1 MRSILGHSPTMPKP
15 RVLLDVPLPGF
26 LEVIFTPD
34 CELVPWH
41 VLSGDPGDRADIA
54 AILSY
59 AHTPVGDGEMDL
71 LPRLAVVSNYGVGV
85 DHIDVAAVT
94 GRGIPVGNTPGVVD
108 GATADLA
115 MALLLAV
122 ARNVVTGDAFAR
134 GPGYLDTDPGRM
146 LGRDVFG
153 ATLGIVGL
161 GRTGREMARRALGFG
176 MTVLYSQRHRDT
188 GAEADLGAPY
198 VPLPALFS
206 KSDFVTLHVPLT
218 LETRGLVGEAELR
231 SMKKTAFLVNTARG
245 AVVDQDALL
254 RALQERWIAG
264 AAIDVTD
271 PEPLPRDHPLLGLR
285 NLVIT
290 PHLGTGTVQTR
301 ERMAHMA
308 RQNLVAGLAGRP
320 LPYPVT

>member
-1 MRSILGHSPTMPKP
+1 MARPQ
-15 RVLLDVPLPGF
+15 VLLDVPFPEF
-26 LEVIFTPD
+26 LEAVFVRD
-34 CELVPWH
+34 CELVPWD
-41 VLSGDPGDRADIA
+41 VMSGDAGGRADVTG
-54 AILSY
+54 ILSY
-59 AHTPVGDGEMDL
+59 SHTPIGDTELDL

-122 ARNVVTGDAFAR
+122 ARNVVAGDAFAR
-134 GPGYLDTDPGRM
+134 GPAYRDVDPGRM

-153 ATLGIVGL
+153 TTLGVVGL
-161 GRTGREMARRALGFG
+161 GRIGRGVARRALGFG
-176 MTVLYSQRHRDT
+176 MTVLYSQRRRDAA
-188 GAEADLGAPY
+188 AESALGVRHAT
-198 VPLPALFS
+198 LPALLS
-206 KSDFVTLHVPLT
+206 ESDFVTLHVPLT
-218 LETRGLVGEAELR
+218 PETRGLIAEAELR

-254 RALQERWIAG
+254 RVLQEERIAG

-271 PEPLPRDHPLLGLR
+271 PEPLPRDHPLLRLE

-301 ERMAHMA
+301 ERMARMA
-308 RQNLVAGLAGRP
+308 RENLLAGLVGRP

>member
-1 MRSILGHSPTMPKP
+1 MPKP
-15 RVLLDVPLPGF
+15 RVLLDVPFPEF
-26 LEVIFTPD
+26 LEAVFTED
-34 CELVPWH
+34 CELVPWDA
-41 VLSGDPGDRADIA
+41 LSGDASERAEVTG
-54 AILSY
+54 ILSY
-59 AHTPVGDGEMDL
+59 SHTPVGDAELDL

-94 GRGIPVGNTPGVVD
+94 ARGIPVGNTPGVVD

-122 ARNVVTGDAFAR
+122 ARNVVIGDAFAR
-134 GPGYLDTDPGRM
+134 GPAYRDVDPGRM

-153 ATLGIVGL
+153 RTLGVVGL
-161 GRTGREMARRALGFG
+161 GRIGREVARRARGFG
-176 MTVLYSQRHRDT
+176 MTVLYSQRRRDAA
-188 GAEADLGAPY
+188 AESVLGVRHAT
-198 VPLPALFS
+198 LPALLS
-206 KSDFVTLHVPLT
+206 ESDFVTLHVPLT
-218 LETRGLVGEAELR
+218 PQTRGLIGEEELY
-231 SMKKTAFLVNTARG
+231 SMRKTAFLVNTARG

-254 RALQERWIAG
+254 RALEEKRIAG

-271 PEPLPRDHPLLGLR
+271 PEPLPRDHPLLRLE

-301 ERMAHMA
+301 ERMARMA
-308 RQNLVAGLAGRP
+308 RENLLAGLAGRP